1 MALIGARKNGM
12 TNGFTSVG
20 HGTDVGAWRD
30 HNEDAYR
37 VNRSAGL
44 LLVADGMG
52 GHAAGEVASRI
63 TVDTVEAA
71 VAAEGVALVDAV
83 ARAHANVLSAGQ
95 DGRGYA
101 GMGTTCVACR
111 ATAQGLEIAWVGD
124 SRAYRYRGGELEAL
138 TRDHSYVQSL
148 VDAGL
153 IQADRADSHPDRHV
167 LARCIGAP
175 ELEPGA
181 IDQRTVAASPGDRI
195 LLCTD
200 GLNGELSER
209 AIAHILHAEG
219 DDQGAADELIR
230 TAVAAGGQDNVT
242 VIVATLG

>member
-1 MALIGARKNGM
+1 MGNHGMAHAFRTIGYA
-12 TNGFTSVG
+12 S
-20 HGTDVGAWRD
+20 DVGAWRD

-44 LLVADGMG
+44 VLVADGMG
-52 GHAAGEVASRI
+52 GHAAGEVASRV
-63 TVDTVEAA
+63 TVDTIEAA
-71 VAAEGVALVDAV
+71 VVAEGVDLVSAV
-83 ARAHANVLSAGQ
+83 ARAHGNVLAAGE
-95 DGRGYA
+95 DGRGCA

-111 ATAQGLEIAWVGD
+111 ATAEALEIAWVGD
-124 SRAYRYRGGELEAL
+124 SRAYRYRSGELEAL

-153 IQADRADSHPDRHV
+153 IEADRADSHPDRHV

-175 ELEPGA
+175 ELDTGA
-181 IDQRTVAASPGDRI
+181 IDRRTVAVTAGDRI

-209 AIAHILHAEG
+209 GIGQILHAEHN
-219 DDQGAADELIR
+219 DQAAAEELVR

-242 VIVATLG
+242 VIVATIA